1 MAIKPTTSANLPAN
15 QNSAKPAIPGFIRQL
30 IKLKAATEEQA
41 IEIVTT
47 AKAEHITIMA
57 QMIKMRIAPPS
68 VLAKAASL
76 EYGLS
81 YVDLDALIIGPD
93 VLSLISDEQKQ
104 RLNLLPLY
112 RMGQRLLVGIADPTH
127 LPNMDD
133 VKFAT
138 GLTPDPVFVEY
149 NKLNGYLQHSESL
162 AAAAAGDDGAAAM
175 SSGMMVSN
183 EAIVQNIALDTQE
196 LRAKNEG
203 EEVEIVSF
211 VDKLLVHAIT
221 SKVSDIHI
229 EPYEKTLRIRFR
241 IDGILQVIATPPI
254 DIATKLV
261 ARLKVMAK
269 MNISERRVP
278 QDGRIRITLKNEKNI
293 DFRVNTLP
301 VLYGEKVVMRI
312 LDSSNATL
320 GVDKLG
326 FEAKQKADFL
336 AALAKPDGMILVT
349 GPTGSGKTVTLY
361 TGLGMLNT
369 PEVNISTA
377 EDPAEIN
384 MPGVNQ
390 VNVNAKVGLTFA
402 DALRAFLRQDPDV
415 IMVGEIRDLET
426 AEIAI
431 KAAQTGHLVLST
443 LHTNSAPEALTRLM
457 NMGVAPFNIATSVHL
472 IIAQRLARRLCEKCK
487 KPADIPKEALTKLG
501 FKEDELSTLKIFKAI
516 GCDACSNGY
525 KGRVGIYQVMPISQT
540 MGRMVMDGG
549 NSMDIADQ
557 AQKEGILDLR
567 QSGLNKIRAGLTTLE
582 EIERVT
588 KD

>member
-1 MAIKPTTSANLPAN
+1 MAIKPTVSTNT
-15 QNSAKPAIPGFIRQL
+15 NSPKPAIPGFIRQL
-30 IKLKAATEEQA
+30 IKLKAANEDQA
-41 IEIVTT
+41 QEIVNT
-47 AKAEHITIMA
+47 ARAEHITIMA
-57 QMIKMRIAPPS
+57 QMIRMRITSPIL
-68 VLAKAASL
+68 LAKAASL

-81 YVDLDALIIGPD
+81 YVDLDAINIGPD

-112 RMGQRLLVGIADPTH
+112 RMGQRLFVAIADPAH
-127 LPNMDD
+127 LPHMDD

-149 NKLNGYLQHSESL
+149 NKLNSYLHHSESL
-162 AAAAAGDDGAAAM
+162 AAAAASGNSTVIDT
-175 SSGMMVSN
+175 GMMISN
-183 EAIVQNIALDTQE
+183 DAIIQNLALDTQE
-196 LRAKNEG
+196 LKAKNEG

-241 IDGILQVIATPPI
+241 IDGMLQVIATPPI
-254 DIATKLV
+254 DIAHKLV
-261 ARLKVMAK
+261 ARIKVMGR

-278 QDGRIRITLKNEKNI
+278 QDGRIRITLKSGKDI

-301 VLYGEKVVMRI
+301 VLHGEKVVMRI

-326 FEAKQKADFL
+326 FEVKQKADFMN
-336 AALAKPDGMILVT
+336 ALSKPDGMILVT

-361 TGLGMLNT
+361 TGLGILNT
-369 PEVNISTA
+369 PEKNISTA

-384 MPGVNQ
+384 MPGINQ
-390 VNVNAKVGLTFA
+390 VNVNPKVGLTFA
-402 DALRAFLRQDPDV
+402 DALRSFLRQDPDI

-472 IIAQRLARRLCEKCK
+472 IIAQRLARRLCDKCK
-487 KPADIPKEALTKLG
+487 RPIELPQDVLLGMG
-501 FKEDELSTLKIFKAI
+501 FKAEEIPILKIYKAV

-525 KGRVGIYQVMPISQT
+525 KGRVGIYQVMPISPT
-540 MGRMVMDGG
+540 MARIVMDGG
-549 NSMDIADQ
+549 NSMDLAAQ
-557 AQKEGILDLR
+557 AQQEGVLDLR